1 LKHLCLCLILTGAVL
16 TGGCRHAASE
26 RINPPGKS
34 DWAISEAARQRLAT
48 QPRVL
53 SVEKWNDDF
62 GIVISTD
69 HYRVFTTETDP
80 LFLQR
85 LPVFLEAAHGAY
97 QDMLGYRL
105 KYPKKLD
112 LYHFATRKQWEVFTE
127 QFTGSSWSVYKNINR
142 GAYYLNGICVSYNIG
157 RTETLSVLAHEG
169 WHQFSRTYFK
179 YALPSW
185 LDEGLA
191 MQFESFKADN
201 GGYVFTP
208 SRNINR
214 LAALKISLQSYYR
227 GQGGLFSMTELIG
240 LNPAQVIIHKDQ
252 QLTGSYYAAVYALV
266 RFLREHD
273 YGRYRKTF
281 TNMLNDGM
289 LGKWPID
296 DTTAD
301 KLTSKDGNVSSR
313 WNSEFAGKLFERY
326 FDVDRETLSEDYF
339 NFCNCL
345 TANIRLSR

>member
-1 LKHLCLCLILTGAVL
+1 MCLILTGAVL
-16 TGGCRHAASE
+16 TGGCRQSGSDVSAA
-26 RINPPGKS
+26 PGKS
-34 DWAISEAARQRLAT
+34 DWAISETSRRRLIS

-53 SVEKWNDDF
+53 SVERWNGDF
-62 GIVISTD
+62 GIVVSTD

-80 LFLQR
+80 LFLER
-85 LPVFLEAAHGAY
+85 LPVFLEAVHGAY

-105 KYPKKLD
+105 KNPKTLD
-112 LYHFATRKQWEVFTE
+112 IYHFASREQWEDFTE
-127 QFTGSSWSVYKNINR
+127 QITGSSWPVYKNINR

-169 WHQFSRTYFK
+169 WHQFSRTYFE

-191 MQFESFKADN
+191 MQFESFEFEN
-201 GGYVFTP
+201 GRYIFNP

-214 LAALKISLQSYYR
+214 LAALKISLQNYYR
-227 GQGGLFSMTELIG
+227 GRGGFFTIGELIS
-240 LNPAQVIIHKDQ
+240 LNPAQVIIHKNQ
-252 QLTGSYYAAVYALV
+252 QLTGSYYASVYALV

-273 YGRYRKTF
+273 FGRYRKDF
-281 TNMLNDGM
+281 TDMLNDGM

-296 DTTAD
+296 DNAAET
-301 KLTSKDGNVSSR
+301 LSNKDGSVSSQ

-326 FDVDRETLSEDYF
+326 FDIDGEKLSVDYF
-339 NFCNCL
+339 NFCNGL